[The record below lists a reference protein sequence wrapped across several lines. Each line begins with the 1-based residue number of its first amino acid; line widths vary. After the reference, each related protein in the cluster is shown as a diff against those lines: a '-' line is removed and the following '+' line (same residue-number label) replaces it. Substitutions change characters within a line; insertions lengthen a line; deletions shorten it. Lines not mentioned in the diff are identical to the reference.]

1 MGQINCTGLW
11 PQSTES
17 QDVNVKCRDPRKRIL
32 NDITETIG
40 NTPLV
45 RLKRMAASCK
55 GNVLLKLESM
65 EPCNSVKDRIGFAM
79 IDEAEK
85 KGLISPG
92 VTTLIEPTSGNTGVA
107 LAMIAASRGY
117 ELILTMPDSM
127 SMERR
132 VLIKAFGAKVVLT
145 PAAKGIPGSVQKAE
159 AIAKKMGD
167 KAFILQQ
174 FQNPDNP
181 KVHRETT
188 GPEIWEQTEGV
199 VDFFVAGV
207 GTGGTISGCS
217 QYLKGRNPAMKSVAV
232 EPAESPV
239 LSGGTA
245 GPHKIQGIGAGFVPQ
260 NYDKTV
266 VDEIIQITSDD
277 AMETARKLAKMEG
290 ILVGIS
296 SGASVRAAIQ
306 IASRPENAGKN
317 IVVIIA
323 SFGERYLST
332 LLFDNLL
339 QEAKTQ
345 ETESI

>member
-1 MGQINCTGLW
+1 
-11 PQSTES
+11 
-17 QDVNVKCRDPRKRIL
+17 
-32 NDITETIG
+32 
-40 NTPLV
+40 
-45 RLKRMAASCK
+45 
-55 GNVLLKLESM
+55 
-65 EPCNSVKDRIGFAM
+65 M